1 MPDVLNTRGGRAAA
15 VTIATLLVWGIAG
28 ALLPSGLPFGVILLG
43 LVLGGL
49 NALTAMGMVLIY
61 RSSRIINF
69 AQVEIGGLAATVAQ
83 VMVRGW
89 HQPYALAVPIGLAV
103 ALATGA
109 LIDVVVVRRF
119 FNAPRL
125 ILTVATIGILQI
137 LGAAEIRIPTLVSS
151 RLRAIDTFTT
161 PFHQHFLVGPIV
173 FRGDHVLVM
182 VAVPLL
188 LFGLAWFVGRSDL
201 GIAGRAA
208 ADSHERAL
216 LLGIPVRR
224 LSLLTWV
231 LAAGLSGVASILAVP
246 VTGTDLG
253 VVGGPVVLLAPLAA
267 AVIARMESLPV
278 AVAAALGIGVFQQA
292 VFWNY
297 PRSSTVDVG
306 LFVIILVA
314 LLLQRRRVSRVDD
327 AGLGGYVA
335 VREVRPIPSVLRNLP
350 EVRWGR
356 TGLLAALGA
365 AAVLVPFVLSSGRVI
380 LLTYIALYAI
390 IGISLVVLTGWAG
403 QISLG
408 QFAFVGVGAAVTASL
423 LVHVGADFLVA
434 MLAAAV
440 VGAVTAVL
448 VGIPALR

>member
-1 MPDVLNTRGGRAAA
+1 VRQLLETRAGRAGAIT
-15 VTIATLLVWGIAG
+15 VVILVGWVIVG

-49 NALTAMGMVLIY
+49 NALTAMGLVLIY

-89 HQPYALAVPIGLAV
+89 HQSYFLAVPIGLAV
-103 ALATGA
+103 ALGTGA
-109 LIDVVVVRRF
+109 LIDKVVVRRF

-137 LGAAEIRIPTLVSS
+137 LGAIEIRIPTLVSGGAGEG
-151 RLRAIDTFTT
+151 RNLRAIDTFRT
-161 PFHQHFLVGPIV
+161 PFRGDFTIGPIV

-182 VAVPLL
+182 LAVPLL
-188 LFGLAWFVGRSDL
+188 LAGLAWFFSRSDL
-201 GIAGRAA
+201 GIAVRAA
-208 ADSHERAL
+208 ADSNERAL

-224 LSLLTWV
+224 LSLITWV
-231 LAAGLSGVASILAVP
+231 LAAGLSGMASILSVP
-246 VTGTDLG
+246 ILGTDLG
-253 VVGGPVVLLAPLAA
+253 VIGGPVVLLAPLAA

-306 LFVIILVA
+306 LFVIILFA

-327 AGLGGYVA
+327 TGLGGYVA
-335 VREVRPIPSVLRNLP
+335 VREVRPIPAVLRDLP

-356 TGLLAALGA
+356 TGLLAALGT

-380 LLTYIALYAI
+380 LLT
-390 IGISLVVLTGWAG
+390 
-403 QISLG
+403 
-408 QFAFVGVGAAVTASL
+408 
-423 LVHVGADFLVA
+423 
-434 MLAAAV
+434 
-440 VGAVTAVL
+440 
-448 VGIPALR
+448 